1 MEAAAEITES
11 RNPNKPLCV
20 FSQEFC
26 HSHQGLTT
34 VRAVGV
40 ACSCQQVSSCSQWME
55 QNQCAPEV
63 FGGQD
68 LPGSQTPTP
77 PQCGDQDRDLPPL
90 TRHKVEAKGHGNE
103 GVLEL

>member
-1 MEAAAEITES
+1 MEAAAEITEP

-34 VRAVGV
+34 VRAVEV
-40 ACSCQQVSSCSQWME
+40 ACSCQQVSSCSQCME
-55 QNQCAPEV
+55 KNSVPRKSSVGRTCL
-63 FGGQD
+63 G
-68 LPGSQTPTP
+68 LRRRRR
-77 PQCGDQDRDLPPL
+77 QCGDQDRGLPPL
-90 TRHKVEAKGHGNE
+90 ARHKVEAKGHGNE